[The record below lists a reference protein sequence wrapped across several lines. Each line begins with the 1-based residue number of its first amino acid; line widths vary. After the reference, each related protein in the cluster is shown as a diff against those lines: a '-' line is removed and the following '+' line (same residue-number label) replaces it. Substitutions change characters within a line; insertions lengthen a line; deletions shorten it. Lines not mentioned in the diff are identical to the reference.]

1 MSVPFSIGSS
11 AAKKQA
17 VAKLSE
23 LIRVRKWTEF
33 KRLVM
38 ELKPD
43 SIVYSIDQNAMS
55 QAKELTALRL
65 ILLARGGYHVYIDFP
80 KGKENVLR
88 ETGIPIHE
96 DKNGNRYLED
106 DDVIQFIKRELG
118 ENLQVFS
125 FWTT

>member
-1 MSVPFSIGSS
+1 M
-11 AAKKQA
+11 
-17 VAKLSE
+17 SE
-23 LIRVRKWTEF
+23 LIRVKKWTEF
-33 KRLVM
+33 KQLVT

-43 SIVYSIDQNAMS
+43 SIVYSIDQNGMS

-65 ILLARGGYHVYIDFP
+65 ILLARGGYHVYLDFP
-80 KGKENVLR
+80 RGKENVLR

-106 DDVIQFIKRELG
+106 DDVIQFIKREFG
-118 ENLQVFS
+118 ENLKVFS

>member
-1 MSVPFSIGSS
+1 M
-11 AAKKQA
+11 
-17 VAKLSE
+17 SE

>member
-1 MSVPFSIGSS
+1 
-11 AAKKQA
+11 
-17 VAKLSE
+17 
-23 LIRVRKWTEF
+23 
-33 KRLVM
+33 M

-55 QAKELTALRL
+55 KTKELTALRL
-65 ILLARGGYHVYIDFP
+65 ILLAQGGYHVYIDFP

-106 DDVIQFIKRELG
+106 EDVIRFIKREFG
-118 ENLQVFS
+118 ENLRVFS

>member
-1 MSVPFSIGSS
+1 
-11 AAKKQA
+11 
-17 VAKLSE
+17 
-23 LIRVRKWTEF
+23 
-33 KRLVM
+33 M

-55 QAKELTALRL
+55 KTKELTALRF
-65 ILLARGGYHVYIDFP
+65 ILLAKGGYHVYLDFP
-80 KGKENVLR
+80 RGKENVMR

-96 DKNGNRYLED
+96 DRNGVRFLED
-106 DDVIQFIKRELG
+106 EDVTRFIKRELG

>member
-1 MSVPFSIGSS
+1 MSDLV
-11 AAKKQA
+11 
-17 VAKLSE
+17 
-23 LIRVRKWTEF
+23 RVRKWTEF
-33 KRLVM
+33 KNLVM

-55 QAKELTALRL
+55 KTKELTALRL

-88 ETGIPIHE
+88 ETGIPLHE
-96 DKNGNRYLED
+96 DKKGNRCLED
-106 DDVIQFIKRELG
+106 EDIRRFIKREFG

>member
-1 MSVPFSIGSS
+1 MSDL
-11 AAKKQA
+11 A
-17 VAKLSE
+17 
-23 LIRVRKWTEF
+23 RVRKWTDF

-55 QAKELTALRL
+55 KTKELTALRF
-65 ILLARGGYHVYIDFP
+65 ILLAKGGYHVYLDFP
-80 KGKENVLR
+80 RGKENVMR
-88 ETGIPIHE
+88 ETGISIHE
-96 DKNGNRYLED
+96 DRNGVRFLED
-106 DDVIQFIKRELG
+106 EDVTRFIKRELG